1 MAVTA
6 GLRSEQTKSEGLIS
20 VNFYLA
26 PAYMS
31 LSRVCWCYIIL
42 KNYLIV
48 KISTDII
55 DIYNRYLSIYKHL
68 KMFIYY
74 RRFPLLY
81 FLLSILTE
89 HIMPSRQRKN
99 LIFWLC

>member
-55 DIYNRYLSIYKHL
+55 DIYYL

-99 LIFWLC
+99 HIFWLC